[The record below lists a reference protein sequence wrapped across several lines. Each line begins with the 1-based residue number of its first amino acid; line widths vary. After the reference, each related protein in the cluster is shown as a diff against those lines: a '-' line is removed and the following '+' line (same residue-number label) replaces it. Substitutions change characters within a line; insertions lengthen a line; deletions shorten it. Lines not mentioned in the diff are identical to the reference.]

1 MGDAVFSGYDFMGEM
16 LIASRD
22 LDTFMHHDASAIYN
36 HSCQQAEPENPDPFG
51 RPREIIVRQSNYT
64 RIKEDENMT
73 DTEVLQALKD
83 VMKPMNKKMENL
95 ELKLD
100 SLELKLDNLELKLEA
115 LRLDNKM
122 EHRAI
127 RKDIDYLNDEMET
140 VITVLQAKDI
150 LPKAQ

>member
-16 LIASRD
+16 LIAFRD

-100 SLELKLDNLELKLEA
+100 NLELKLEA

>member
-16 LIASRD
+16 LIASFGV
-22 LDTFMHHDASAIYN
+22 DTFMHHDASAIYN

-100 SLELKLDNLELKLEA
+100 NLELKLEA

>member
-1 MGDAVFSGYDFMGEM
+1 MEDAVFSGYDFMGEM
-16 LIASRD
+16 LIASFGV
-22 LDTFMHHDASAIYN
+22 DTFMHHDASAIYN
-36 HSCQQAEPENPDPFG
+36 HFCQQAEPENPDPSG
-51 RPREIIVRQSNYT
+51 RPREIIVRQFNHT
-64 RIKEDENMT
+64 RIREDESMT

-83 VMKPMNKKMENL
+83 VMKPMNKKME
-95 ELKLD
+95 
-100 SLELKLDNLELKLEA
+100 NLELKLEA

>member
-1 MGDAVFSGYDFMGEM
+1 
-16 LIASRD
+16 
-22 LDTFMHHDASAIYN
+22 
-36 HSCQQAEPENPDPFG
+36 
-51 RPREIIVRQSNYT
+51 
-64 RIKEDENMT
+64 MT

-83 VMKPMNKKMENL
+83 VMKPMNKKMEN
-95 ELKLD
+95 
-100 SLELKLDNLELKLEA
+100 LELKLDNLELKLEA

-140 VITVLQAKDI
+140 VIRVLQAKDI

>member
-1 MGDAVFSGYDFMGEM
+1 
-16 LIASRD
+16 
-22 LDTFMHHDASAIYN
+22 
-36 HSCQQAEPENPDPFG
+36 
-51 RPREIIVRQSNYT
+51 
-64 RIKEDENMT
+64 MT

-83 VMKPMNKKMENL
+83 VMKPMNKKMEN
-95 ELKLD
+95 
-100 SLELKLDNLELKLEA
+100 LELKLDNLELKLEA